1 MTKRIIDGNGWM
13 FIPKNPIS
21 KAGVFPYLGSEI
33 AGAPE
38 PNRVYNVFRPP
49 EELENAAETFKL
61 LPIIDEHELLG
72 ESGTSTDDRPPAG
85 FTGEKVTYEHPYLFA
100 PLKITSP
107 KLMAEIRGGKSE
119 LSPAYFTEYEPSEG
133 VYEGQKYQFIQHIRA
148 GNHLALVERGRTGAD
163 VAVLDHQTFTF
174 DTGGL
179 LPMNLEELLA
189 AVAELSKEEKAQL
202 MTALAPAT
210 DEEKIEEET
219 SVKAE
224 DEDETLVDEAKD
236 EGEPLVDEVSGVTEA
251 AAEAETAKTEG
262 DNAAAVKASEEAVQN
277 AEEVL
282 AATEELRDKIA
293 EDSMKKAIRHIDNRN
308 RMLARVKPFIGA
320 VPATAMDS
328 AESIASYFL
337 KKKGVKFAKGQATAV
352 TMGYLHGRKPA
363 SETVA
368 QDSKPVT
375 QNETICALWGK
386 K

>member
-1 MTKRIIDGNGWM
+1 VHVTKRLIDGNGWM

-38 PNRVYNVFRPP
+38 PNRIYNVFRPP
-49 EELENAAETFKL
+49 EELEKAAETFKL

-119 LSPAYFTEYEPSEG
+119 LSPAYFTEYEPCEG
-133 VYEGQKYQFIQHIRA
+133 VYEGQQYQYIQHIRA

-163 VAVLDHQTFTF
+163 VAVLDHQAFTF

-179 LPMNLEELLA
+179 LPMNLEELLT
-189 AVAELSKEEKAQL
+189 AVAELSDEEKAQL
-202 MTALAPAT
+202 LAALTPAS
-210 DEEKIEEET
+210 DEEKIEEKT
-219 SVKAE
+219 
-224 DEDETLVDEAKD
+224 EDET
-236 EGEPLVDEVSGVTEA
+236 PTEVEDA
-251 AAEAETAKTEG
+251 AAAETAKAEG
-262 DNAAAVKASEEAVQN
+262 DNTAAVEASEEAVQN

-293 EDSMKKAIRHIDNRN
+293 EDSMKKAIRHIDERN

-320 VPATAMDS
+320 VPVVAQDS

-337 KKKGVKFAKGQATAV
+337 KKKGVKFAKGQAAAV
-352 TMGYLHGRKPA
+352 TMGYLHDRKPV

-375 QNETICALWGK
+375 QDETINALWGTK
-386 K
+386 

>member
-1 MTKRIIDGNGWM
+1 M

-38 PNRVYNVFRPP
+38 PNRIYNVFRPP
-49 EELENAAETFKL
+49 EELEKAAETFKL

-133 VYEGQKYQFIQHIRA
+133 VYEGQQYQYIQHIRA

-163 VAVLDHQTFTF
+163 VAVLDHQTFAF

-189 AVAELSKEEKAQL
+189 AVAALSEEEKAQL

-210 DEEKIEEET
+210 DEDKT
-219 SVKAE
+219 
-224 DEDETLVDEAKD
+224 EDETPVEPVED
-236 EGEPLVDEVSGVTEA
+236 EGDALVDEVDDVTEA
-251 AAEAETAKTEG
+251 AAKAEAA
-262 DNAAAVKASEEAVQN
+262 
-277 AEEVL
+277 
-282 AATEELRDKIA
+282 
-293 EDSMKKAIRHIDNRN
+293 
-308 RMLARVKPFIGA
+308 
-320 VPATAMDS
+320 
-328 AESIASYFL
+328 
-337 KKKGVKFAKGQATAV
+337 
-352 TMGYLHGRKPA
+352 
-363 SETVA
+363 
-368 QDSKPVT
+368 
-375 QNETICALWGK
+375 
-386 K
+386 

>member
-1 MTKRIIDGNGWM
+1 M

-38 PNRVYNVFRPP
+38 PNRIYNVFRPP

-107 KLMAEIRGGKSE
+107 KLMDEIRGGKTE

-133 VYEGQKYQFIQHIRA
+133 VYEGQKYQYIQHIKA

-163 VAVLDHQTFTF
+163 VAVADHLTFAF

-189 AVAELSKEEKAQL
+189 AVAELSDEEKAQL
-202 MTALAPAT
+202 LAALTPAT
-210 DEEKIEEET
+210 DEEKIEEKTEEET
-219 SVKAE
+219 PAKTE
-224 DEDETLVDEAKD
+224 DEGDTLVDEVKD
-236 EGEPLVDEVSGVTEA
+236 VTESAA
-251 AAEAETAKTEG
+251 AAEIAKAEG
-262 DNAAAVKASEEAVQN
+262 DDVAAAESAEEAVQN

-320 VPATAMDS
+320 VPAAAMDS
-328 AESIASYFL
+328 AESIAAYFL
-337 KKKGVKFAKGQATAV
+337 KKQGVKFAKGQATAV

-375 QNETICALWGK
+375 QDETITALWGK